1 MDPARRQPPLA
12 YLTGG
17 GTTALHLDARQIEEF
32 LLTAPKPCSVSPRYS
47 PRGSPAGPPGPRLA
61 LSAVQFALPG
71 QTARYIRYIPCGAIA
86 LAALIR
92 NRRHILPTL
101 TAPFRRAGGDED
113 QPTAVEAKDVTPA
126 R

>member
-1 MDPARRQPPLA
+1 M
-12 YLTGG
+12 
-17 GTTALHLDARQIEEF
+17 
-32 LLTAPKPCSVSPRYS
+32 
-47 PRGSPAGPPGPRLA
+47 
-61 LSAVQFALPG
+61 QFALPG

-101 TAPFRRAGGDED
+101 TAPFRRAGGDDD